1 LSPTIPTKTFAVR
14 LFEYGGPDKLVC
26 GEYDLPPLGERD
38 VLVKNFAGSVSRWDV
53 KYRAGDL
60 TRYQIPGRAA
70 FPLPQQ
76 LGREAAGEVVA
87 VGSAVTRF
95 EPGDRVIGVTHPE
108 DPDSAET
115 ARGLGNLSRNLAIP
129 GHQAFGSYA
138 QYLVRDE
145 RMWLPLPDGVDYEQA
160 GVALWPFSS
169 SHRVVYDRLKV
180 RLGDTVLIAGAS
192 GGMGQATMQLC
203 KLAGA
208 RVFATT
214 RHAGK
219 AVVLRQLGADAA
231 VVTADTEHAR
241 AEVLTLT
248 GGEGVDHAV
257 DYTGS
262 PDVLRFLGSAMRLGG
277 SIVISSE
284 QGREPMPFLASDL
297 IRLELNLLGIRG
309 ARMNDMLSVLKL
321 LGTGRIST
329 RVAARFPLA
338 KIGEAHTLLE
348 TSPDLVGRI
357 VVLPWA

>member
-1 LSPTIPTKTFAVR
+1 MAVR
-14 LFEYGGPDKLVC
+14 LFEYGGPDKLIYA
-26 GEYDLPPLGERD
+26 EYDLPRLGERD
-38 VLVKNFAGSVSRWDV
+38 VMVKNFAGSVSRWDV

-60 TRYQIPGRAA
+60 ARYRIPGRAP

-87 VGSAVTRF
+87 TGSAATRF
-95 EPGDRVIGVTHPE
+95 KPGDRVIGVTHPE
-108 DPDSAET
+108 NPDAAET

-129 GHQAFGSYA
+129 GHQAPGSYA

-169 SHRVVYDRLKV
+169 SHRVVHDRLKV

-192 GGMGQATMQLC
+192 GGMGQATLQLC

-208 RVFATT
+208 RVIATT
-214 RHAGK
+214 RHAAK
-219 AVVLRQLGADAA
+219 AAMLAELGADAA
-231 VVTADTEHAR
+231 VVTADAER
-241 AEVLTLT
+241 AHGEVLALT
-248 GGEGVDHAV
+248 GGDGVDHAV

-262 PDVLRFLGSAMRLGG
+262 PDVLRFLGGAMRLGG
-277 SIVISSE
+277 SIVVSSE
-284 QGREPMPFLASDL
+284 QGRDPMPFTAADL

-309 ARMNDMLSVLKL
+309 ARSNDMRTVLKL
-321 LGTGRIST
+321 LGERRIHT
-329 RVAARFPLA
+329 RIAARFPLA
-338 KIGEAHTLLE
+338 QIGKAHALLE
-348 TSPDLVGRI
+348 DAPDLVGRI

>member
-1 LSPTIPTKTFAVR
+1 MTLPTKTFAVR
-14 LFEYGGPDKLVC
+14 LFEYGGPEKLIC

-38 VLVKNFAGSVSRWDV
+38 VLIKNFAGSVSRWDV

-60 TRYQIPGRAA
+60 ARYQLPGRAP

-87 VGSAVTRF
+87 VGAAVAKF
-95 EPGDRVIGVTHPE
+95 APGDRVIGVTHPE
-108 DPDSAET
+108 DPDGVET

-145 RMWLPLPDGVDYEQA
+145 RMWLPLPDGIDYEQA

-169 SHRVVYDRLKV
+169 SHRVVHDRLRV

-192 GGMGQATMQLC
+192 GGMGQATLQLC

-208 RVFATT
+208 RVIAAT
-214 RHAGK
+214 RYAGK
-219 AVVLRQLGADAA
+219 AAVLRELGADAA
-231 VVTADTEHAR
+231 VVTADAERAR
-241 AEVLTLT
+241 GEVLALS

-262 PDVLRFLGSAMRLGG
+262 PDMLRLLGSVMRLGG
-277 SIVISSE
+277 SLVVTSE
-284 QGREPMPFLASDL
+284 QGREPMPFTASDM

-309 ARMNDMLSVLKL
+309 ARMNDMLAVLKL
-321 LGTGRIST
+321 LGERRIST
-329 RVAARFPLA
+329 RIAARFALA
-338 KIGEAHTLLE
+338 RVREAHDLLAR
-348 TSPDLVGRI
+348 SSDLVGRI
-357 VVLPWA
+357 VVLPWG

>member
-1 LSPTIPTKTFAVR
+1 MTIPTKTMAVR
-14 LFEYGGPDKLVC
+14 LFEYGGPDKLVY
-26 GEYDLPPLGERD
+26 GEYDLPPLGAND

-60 TRYQIPGRAA
+60 ARYQIPGRAA

-87 VGSAVTRF
+87 AGSAVTRF
-95 EPGDRVIGVTHPE
+95 KPGDRVIGVTHPE
-108 DPDSAET
+108 DPDAVET

-138 QYLVRDE
+138 QYLLREE
-145 RMWLPLPDGVDYEQA
+145 RLWLPLPDGVDYEQA
-160 GVALWPFSS
+160 GVALWPFAS
-169 SHRVVYDRLKV
+169 SHRVVRDRLRV

-192 GGMGQATMQLC
+192 GGMGQATLQLC

-208 RVFATT
+208 RVLATT

-219 AVVLRQLGADAA
+219 AAALRELGADAA
-231 VVTADTEHAR
+231 VVTADAERAR
-241 AEVLTLT
+241 AEVLALT
-248 GGEGVDHAV
+248 GGDGVDHAV

-277 SIVISSE
+277 SIIISSE

-321 LGTGRIST
+321 LGSGRIST
-329 RVAARFPLA
+329 RIAARFPLA
-338 KIGEAHTLLE
+338 KVGEAHALLE

>member
-1 LSPTIPTKTFAVR
+1 MTIPTKTFAVR
-14 LFEYGGPDKLVC
+14 LFEYGGPEKLVC
-26 GEYDLPPLGERD
+26 GEYDLPPLGQRD

-60 TRYQIPGRAA
+60 ARYQLPGRAP

-87 VGSAVTRF
+87 VGPAVKKFR
-95 EPGDRVIGVTHPE
+95 PGDRVIGVTHPE
-108 DPDSAET
+108 DPDGVET

-145 RMWLPLPDGVDYEQA
+145 RMWLPLPDGIDYEQA

-169 SHRVVYDRLKV
+169 SHRVVRDRLRV
-180 RLGDTVLIAGAS
+180 RLGDSVLIAGAS
-192 GGMGQATMQLC
+192 GGMGQATLQLC

-208 RVFATT
+208 RVIALT
-214 RHAGK
+214 RHESK
-219 AVVLRQLGADAA
+219 AAVLRELGADAA
-231 VVTADTEHAR
+231 VVTADAEHAR
-241 AEVLTLT
+241 AEITSLT
-248 GGEGVDHAV
+248 GGEGADHAV

-262 PDVLRFLGSAMRLGG
+262 PDMLRLLGTVMRLGG
-277 SIVISSE
+277 SLVVSSE
-284 QGREPMPFLASDL
+284 QGREPMPFTASDL

-309 ARMNDMLSVLKL
+309 ARMNDMLTVLNL
-321 LGTGRIST
+321 LGERRIST
-329 RVAARFPLA
+329 RIAARFPLSR
-338 KIGEAHTLLE
+338 IGEAHDFLTN
-348 TSPDLVGRI
+348 SGDIVGRI